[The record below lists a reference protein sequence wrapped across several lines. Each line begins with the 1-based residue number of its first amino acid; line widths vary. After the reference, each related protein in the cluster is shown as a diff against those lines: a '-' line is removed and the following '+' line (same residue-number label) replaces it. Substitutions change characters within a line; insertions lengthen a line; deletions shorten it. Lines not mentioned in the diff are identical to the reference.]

1 MRELENF
8 TLKEVT
14 EYIIEEIAIDKEI
27 SKKLAKKLFVNA
39 LTYNIVVNEIRE
51 MIDSLLEN

>member
-1 MRELENF
+1 MKELENF